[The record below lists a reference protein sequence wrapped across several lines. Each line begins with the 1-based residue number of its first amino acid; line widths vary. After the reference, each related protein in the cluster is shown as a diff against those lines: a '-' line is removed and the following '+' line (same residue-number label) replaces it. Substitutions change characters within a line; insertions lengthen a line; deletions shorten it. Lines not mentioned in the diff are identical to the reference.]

1 MHTLP
6 ATHLPSQ
13 RRRLLLQCAL
23 FAKQEIFG
31 YLLNDCVEGILL
43 YSDDALSVGQRGDNA
58 AAKAKAVLKVK
69 AKRDVAEVRHTVL
82 AAWLLGRAATR

>member
-6 ATHLPSQ
+6 ATRIPSQ

-58 AAKAKAVLKVK
+58 AVLKAK